1 MIENLWATPVLTDKS
16 PWSDS
21 QIEQLRGFAVE
32 RFKNH
37 KANPPEHSLPDVD
50 VKLRVQLNLFH
61 STHEKLAP
69 PVWIQFRQWVD
80 TLYRSYLTQAHG
92 LRNADELLIEARCIG
107 ARFEQN
113 AIIWCGIDCVPQLIL
128 LR

>member
-1 MIENLWATPVLTDKS
+1 MIENLWPTPVLTDKA

-21 QIEQLRGFAVE
+21 EMGQLRGFAVE

-37 KANPPEHSLPDVD
+37 KANPPKHALPDVD

-92 LRNADELLIEARCIG
+92 LRNADELLIEARCIRG
-107 ARFEQN
+107 H
-113 AIIWCGIDCVPQLIL
+113 
-128 LR
+128 